1 MICLF
6 FSYIVRCLEV
16 VLLNDRID
24 FSGSFVESDAAYKS

>member
-1 MICLF
+1 MICIF

-24 FSGSFVESDAAYKS
+24 LSSSLVESDAAYKS